1 MELGRRHSVNW
12 RQRTSLWAGCLRCE
26 AWCLVV
32 IDGSRIVMTKQ
43 AFMQRAVTLALE
55 KMRAN
60 SGGPFGAVIVR
71 NNRIISEGWNEV
83 TSSNDPTAHAEI
95 VAIRRACA
103 LLGAFNLPDC
113 DIYTSC
119 EPCPMCLGAIYWA
132 RLRRV
137 YYANTRIEAA
147 QIGFDDGFIYGEVA
161 QVPELR
167 RIPHLRLMT
176 DDAQAAFNEWAASPE
191 KTRY

>member
-1 MELGRRHSVNW
+1 
-12 RQRTSLWAGCLRCE
+12 
-26 AWCLVV
+26 
-32 IDGSRIVMTKQ
+32 MTEQ
-43 AFMQRAVTLALE
+43 AFMQRAIALALE
-55 KMRAN
+55 KMRTN

-71 NNRIISEGWNEV
+71 NNTIISEGWNQV

-95 VAIRRACA
+95 VAIRRACTV
-103 LLGAFNLPDC
+103 LGAFNLPDC

-137 YYANTRIEAA
+137 YYANSRAEAS

-161 QVPELR
+161 RVPELR
-167 RIPHLRLMT
+167 KIPHLRLMT
-176 DDAQAAFNEWAASPE
+176 DDAQVAFKEWAASP
-191 KTRY
+191 KKIRY